1 MAKYLYKLGRLVVNH
16 NKKVIG
22 GTLGILIIIA
32 IVALSMGPSFSDEMS
47 IPDTESA
54 EAGKI
59 LEKEFQS
66 SNEPAPGTVNLV
78 LKAPKGKTLES
89 KEVVDAIN
97 QTIDKIKEDKSVV
110 SVAAPAELGNYN
122 ESEEIGY
129 AVVTYDVPA
138 NKVTEKSKEIILD
151 SIEDTRDAGIQT
163 ELAGSVA
170 FSELE
175 IGGVTEVIGVVIAYA
190 VLAITFASFLAA
202 GMPIITAAIGLGMGI
217 LSILIGTNYMDIPSF
232 ALSLAAMLGLAVG
245 IDYALFIMSRFR
257 QELAKGHSVKEAIAI
272 ANGTAGSAVVFAG
285 ITVIIALL
293 GLGVAKIPFL
303 TMMGISAAVCVL
315 FAILIAV
322 IFVPAILA
330 VFGHKI
336 GPSRKNKLLV
346 RFTSKK
352 NDKES
357 NAWGNFVTKRPWT
370 VTILGIL
377 FLAVVSIPFFHMQL
391 GLPDNGTKSD
401 ETTERRAYDLLSE
414 AYGPGYHSSLVVLAE
429 ADKTGEDIQSKIN
442 KVTEELGDLP
452 NIKSVSPPI
461 PGKSGNVFMISITPK
476 TGPNDIKTNDIV
488 HSIRELSDNN
498 KEQVELYVTGATAVN
513 IDISEK
519 LNDAVPLFA
528 SLIVGFAFI
537 LLVLVFRS
545 ILVPL
550 KAVLGFLLSLGA
562 TLGFVVYVIQD
573 GHFIHLFGFPTA
585 SPILAFL
592 PVIVIGILF
601 GLAMDYEVFLVSR
614 MREEFTHSKDAKK
627 AILAGLKDSG
637 GVVTAAGLIMVAVFT
652 GFMLAPDPII
662 KSMGFALTFGIIFD
676 AFVVR
681 MAIVPAVMTLM
692 GKAAWYLP
700 KWLDKILPNI
710 DVEGTSIQKEIAET
724 KADTKRK
731 YTPRIKEERV
741 SE

>member
-1 MAKYLYKLGRLVVNH
+1 MAKYLYKLGKWVVEN

-22 GTLGILIIIA
+22 GTIAILIIIA
-32 IVALSMGPSFSDEMS
+32 FAAISIGPSFSDEMS

-59 LEKEFQS
+59 LAKEFQT
-66 SNEPAPGTVNLV
+66 SNEPAPGNVNLV

-89 KEVVDAIN
+89 RDVVHVIN
-97 QTIDKIKEDKSVV
+97 KTIDKIKKDKSVV
-110 SVAAPAELGNYN
+110 SVAKPADLGNYN
-122 ESEEIGY
+122 KNKKIGY

-138 NKVTEKSKEIILD
+138 EKVTEKSKKAILK
-151 SIEDTRDAGIQT
+151 SIKVTRNAGIQT
-163 ELAGSVA
+163 ELSGSVA

-175 IGGVTEVIGVVIAYA
+175 IGGITEVIGVVIAYA
-190 VLAITFASFLAA
+190 ILAITFASFLAA
-202 GMPIITAAIGLGMGI
+202 GMPIITAAIGLGIGI
-217 LSILIGTNYMDIPSF
+217 LSILIGTNYLDIPSF

-245 IDYALFIMSRFR
+245 IDYALFLMSRFR
-257 QELAKGHSVKEAIAI
+257 QELAKGYNLKEAVAI
-272 ANGTAGSAVVFAG
+272 ATGTAGSAVVFAG
-285 ITVIIALL
+285 LTVIVALL

-322 IFVPAILA
+322 IFVPAILSI
-330 VFGHKI
+330 FGHKI
-336 GPSRKNKLLV
+336 GPSRENKLLAKLAKL
-346 RFTSKK
+346 TSKK
-352 NDKES
+352 KKEET
-357 NAWGNFVTKRPWT
+357 NQWGEFVTKRPWI

-377 FLAVVSIPFFHMQL
+377 LLVVVSIPFFHMQL
-391 GLPDNGTKSD
+391 GLPDNGTKS
-401 ETTERRAYDLLSE
+401 EQTTERRAYDLLSE
-414 AYGPGYHSSLVVLAE
+414 AYGPGYHSSLIVLAKL
-429 ADKTGEDIQSKIN
+429 DSKNGDSQPKIN
-442 KVTEELGDLP
+442 RVVKEIGNLKNV
-452 NIKSVSPPI
+452 NSVSLPAPN
-461 PGKSGNVFMISITPK
+461 KKGNIFMISIMPK
-476 TGPNDIKTNDIV
+476 TGPDNIKTSELV
-488 HSIRELSDNN
+488 HSIRKLSDNN
-498 KEQVELYVTGATAVN
+498 KEKVELYVTGSTAVN

-519 LNDAVPLFA
+519 LNNALPLFA

-573 GHFIHLFGFPTA
+573 GNFIHLFGFPTA
-585 SPILAFL
+585 SPVLAFL

-614 MREEFTHSKDAKK
+614 MREEFTHSKNPKK
-627 AILAGLKDSG
+627 AILAGIKDSG
-637 GVVTAAGLIMVAVFT
+637 GVVTAAGLIMIAVFT

-692 GKAAWYLP
+692 GKRAWYLP

-710 DVEGTSIQKEIAET
+710 DVEGTTIQMEI
-724 KADTKRK
+724 DR
-731 YTPRIKEERV
+731 
-741 SE
+741 